1 VEWKTYDFSHGI
13 MFIVFGATGFIG
25 RAVQAALRVR
35 GTPYFGVGSKTC
47 LRSDGATLSQ
57 LDVSGFAECA
67 ALLQG
72 LPTPDAV
79 VFAAGTAV
87 TSTKAE
93 ILRASHL
100 GSLDA
105 AFHIIPRVWW
115 ERMPFVYTSSCTVYQ
130 RLSPPRPL
138 VESDPVA
145 FHSAYAE
152 VKLLCESFLA
162 ESIAAVGGRSVVA
175 RLFNVSGRGQRAGI
189 VHEIAQQAIEIRGG
203 LRSAFHL
210 RTNEPILDVIDVSE
224 AAMGLLALA
233 ESSQLPSIVNVCSG
247 RPVTTEDLIAA
258 ARRAIGCD
266 VEVGYDVET
275 DRRHMLVGNPDLMI
289 AKTGW
294 RAHRSIDQI
303 VADVI
308 SGLPTAE
315 AAA

>member
-1 VEWKTYDFSHGI
+1 VRSEGGALSH
-13 MFIVFGATGFIG
+13 
-25 RAVQAALRVR
+25 
-35 GTPYFGVGSKTC
+35 
-47 LRSDGATLSQ
+47 
-57 LDVSGFAECA
+57 LDVASFRDCA
-67 ALLQG
+67 SFLQAL
-72 LPTPDAV
+72 PAPDAV

-100 GSLDA
+100 GSLEV
-105 AFHIIPRVWW
+105 AFQIIPRAWW
-115 ERMPFVYTSSCTVYQ
+115 EKTPFVYTSSCTVYQ

-145 FHSAYAE
+145 SQSAYAQI
-152 VKLLCESFLA
+152 KLLCEKFLA
-162 ESIAAVGGRSVVA
+162 ESIAEVGGRSVAA

-203 LRSAFHL
+203 RRSTFHL
-210 RTNEPILDVIDVSE
+210 RTNEPILDVIDVNE
-224 AAMGLLALA
+224 AAAGLLALA
-233 ESSQLPSIVNVCSG
+233 ESPEPPSIVNVCSG

-266 VEVGYDVET
+266 VEVSYDVET

-289 AKTGW
+289 AGTGW
-294 RAHRSIDQI
+294 RAHRSIGQI
-303 VADVI
+303 VPDVI
-308 SGLPTAE
+308 SGLPTTE